1 MGQTQELMALRQR
14 VDGWRRNGGGRG
26 SRIPEELWTSAVD
39 VARDAGLYATA
50 RTLHF
55 NYEGLKKRAQAA
67 SKRKRGR
74 GAAFVAVQML
84 CQLRLSR
91 GRFRHWPSRDGST
104 KRELLAHE
112 LQVLLAGGDPAAAHA
127 PPPWRPIRPGAHDRA
142 PGPRHVSVASVS
154 L

>member
-1 MGQTQELMALRQR
+1 VEVTLMGQTQELMALRQR

-67 SKRKRGR
+67 GKRKRGR
-74 GAAFVAVQML
+74 GAAFVAVQMPAFNGGAKVVVDL
-84 CQLRLSR
+84 V
-91 GRFRHWPSRDGST
+91 GVDGEQVRIDVT
-104 KRELLAHE
+104 GADAMDVVALA
-112 LQVLLAGGDPAAAHA
+112 QAF
-127 PPPWRPIRPGAHDRA
+127 WRRRP
-142 PGPRHVSVASVS
+142 
-154 L
+154 